1 MLTLEAHGKINL
13 TLEILRKRNDG
24 FHEIASVLQ
33 TISLH
38 DTLTFEVADNINL
51 LCQDPELAG
60 DKNLAAK
67 AAHLLAERT
76 DSKVGATIKLTKRIP
91 VAAGLGGGSSDAAA
105 TLLGLNK
112 LWNLNQSRED
122 LRTIAESIG
131 SDVPFFLDG
140 GVAIVSGRGEQVR
153 QLPPTGVDWAVILT
167 PPTQLY
173 NKTAAVYGAVTPS
186 NYSAGALTRK
196 LGARI
201 HSKGDIPPQLLFNAF
216 DLVAQGVFP
225 NLDRYWRIFE
235 GVGAREIHV
244 CGAGPSVFAPV
255 SNQQYGT
262 AIELMLRHQHGLV
275 AHLVSFWSPQQGII

>member
-1 MLTLEAHGKINL
+1 MLTLEAHAKINL

-67 AAHLLAERT
+67 AARLLAERT

-112 LWNLNQSRED
+112 LWLS
-122 LRTIAESIG
+122 L
-131 SDVPFFLDG
+131 
-140 GVAIVSGRGEQVR
+140 
-153 QLPPTGVDWAVILT
+153 
-167 PPTQLY
+167 
-173 NKTAAVYGAVTPS
+173 
-186 NYSAGALTRK
+186 
-196 LGARI
+196 I
-201 HSKGDIPPQLLFNAF
+201 HI
-216 DLVAQGVFP
+216 
-225 NLDRYWRIFE
+225 
-235 GVGAREIHV
+235 
-244 CGAGPSVFAPV
+244 
-255 SNQQYGT
+255 
-262 AIELMLRHQHGLV
+262 
-275 AHLVSFWSPQQGII
+275 

>member
-1 MLTLEAHGKINL
+1 M
-13 TLEILRKRNDG
+13 
-24 FHEIASVLQ
+24 
-33 TISLH
+33 
-38 DTLTFEVADNINL
+38 
-51 LCQDPELAG
+51 
-60 DKNLAAK
+60 
-67 AAHLLAERT
+67 
-76 DSKVGATIKLTKRIP
+76 GATIKLTKRIP

-201 HSKGDIPPQLLFNAF
+201 HSKGDIPPQFLFNAF

-235 GVGAREIHV
+235 GVGAREIHGYSINYLFSCERPV
-244 CGAGPSVFAPV
+244 PLVQQSHPTIETNNFNVVAGLTRV
-255 SNQQYGT
+255 SDLWRCWNCT
-262 AIELMLRHQHGLV
+262 
-275 AHLVSFWSPQQGII
+275 